1 MADARLRRHAG
12 RERESRISVLAFTL
26 ILLLGATFAGLMGSL
41 TGLGGGIVI
50 VPLLTI
56 GFGVDIRY
64 AIGASLISI
73 IAVSSGAAATYV
85 RQGFT
90 NVRAG
95 MFLEL
100 GTVAG
105 ALAGAFLVPYLP
117 TPFLQVLFGS
127 VLLYSVFL
135 TARQAG
141 RAVRPVDVAPSGRW
155 EEHLRLSST
164 YPTADGPR
172 AYSVRHAPAAFGV
185 MVGAGALSSLLG
197 IGSGAIK
204 VLAMDQLMRLPFK
217 VSTTTSTFM
226 IGVTAAASSG
236 IYLHR
241 GYVDTRLAM
250 PVMLGALVGTTVGSR
265 AVGRLRSRTL
275 RLIFS
280 AVVLVLAL
288 TMIARGLGV
297 A

>member
-1 MADARLRRHAG
+1 M
-12 RERESRISVLAFTL
+12 LAFTL
-26 ILLLGATFAGLMGSL
+26 ILLAGATAAGLMGSL

-56 GFGVDIRY
+56 GFGLDIRY
-64 AIGASLISI
+64 AIGASLVSI

-85 RQGFT
+85 RQGYT
-90 NVRAG
+90 NVRVG
-95 MFLEL
+95 MFLEV

-105 ALAGAFLVPYLP
+105 ALVGASLVSYLP
-117 TPFLQVLFGS
+117 TRFLQVLFGV
-127 VLLYSVFL
+127 VLLYSAYL
-135 TARQAG
+135 TLRQAA
-141 RAVRPVDVAPSGRW
+141 RAVRPAAGGVSGRW
-155 EEHLRLSST
+155 EQRLRMSSS
-164 YPTADGPR
+164 YPTDEGARPYD
-172 AYSVRHAPAAFGV
+172 VQHAPAAFGV
-185 MVGAGALSSLLG
+185 MMVAGVLSSLLG

-241 GYVDTRLAM
+241 GYIDARVAM
-250 PVMLGALVGTTVGSR
+250 PVVLGALLGATLGSR
-265 AVGRLRSRTL
+265 AVGRLQSRTL

-280 AVVLVLAL
+280 GVVVVLAV
-288 TMIARGLGV
+288 TMIVHGLGI